1 MRLEEGRAK
10 YLGLL
15 CQRRTLAAKW
25 SSGSPTSAS
34 GCVRGGGGRF
44 SPGASS
50 SSAVPATSNCIS
62 CVKRRMYKS
71 SPVRHLIAPVTGPGG
86 PCRRTYVDLRV
97 CVQRLPFTVSEGR
110 RGAERRRCVP
120 RGCVGAGPF
129 RRARPR
135 QLARAAQGR
144 PPRARSRGLPPP
156 SDGSEPSD
164 RPRRTETRR
173 RSARGLQTAAIVAGA
188 GAHRRPGLGFRS
200 SQLSAPVLMP
210 SLASGGCTCL
220 ATKRAPL

>member
-34 GCVRGGGGRF
+34 GCVRGGGGRS

-86 PCRRTYVDLRV
+86 PCRRTYVDLQLLRKWSKSTKEIP
-97 CVQRLPFTVSEGR
+97 CEPAPKSSKLREGPR
-110 RGAERRRCVP
+110 RGE
-120 RGCVGAGPF
+120 VGA
-129 RRARPR
+129 
-135 QLARAAQGR
+135 
-144 PPRARSRGLPPP
+144 
-156 SDGSEPSD
+156 
-164 RPRRTETRR
+164 
-173 RSARGLQTAAIVAGA
+173 
-188 GAHRRPGLGFRS
+188 RPGLSFRGAKMRRSGTMALGALVLLCALGVARAYTS
-200 SQLSAPVLMP
+200 SPPPDVLLVQWGP
-210 SLASGGCTCL
+210 SPEDHCSSRLCVGGTRAESLAWARQVL
-220 ATKRAPL
+220 